1 MTVLFHSAFPS
12 PLTPYNWLS
21 KLFDIKVGE
30 LAIPIASLWINADDW
45 WGLTGRLLLAS
56 LLGGAIGVN
65 RQMAGK
71 AGGLRTHMLVSLGA
85 ALFLVIPTA
94 IDMTTGADA
103 ISRSIQ
109 GVATGV
115 GFLGAGEIVHQSK
128 ATSGKPEVKG
138 LTSAAAI
145 WATAALGMI
154 ASVGLWQ
161 ASLIG
166 TLLILLILGGAKWL
180 ERLIPVR
187 HKEEQ

>member
-1 MTVLFHSAFPS
+1 MTVS
-12 PLTPYNWLS
+12 
-21 KLFDIKVGE
+21 V
-30 LAIPIASLWINADDW
+30 ASLGAGAGEW
-45 WGLTGRLLLAS
+45 WGLSWRLILAA

-85 ALFLVIPTA
+85 ALFLVIPTS
-94 IDMTTGADA
+94 IDATIHPDA

-115 GFLGAGEIVHQSK
+115 GFLGAGEIVHQSRAK
-128 ATSGKPEVKG
+128 SGKPEVKG

-154 ASVGLWQ
+154 ASAGLWQ

-166 TLLILLILGGAKWL
+166 TLLTLFILGGAKWL
-180 ERLIPVR
+180 EAFIPVKR
-187 HKEEQ
+187 KEE

>member
-1 MTVLFHSAFPS
+1 M
-12 PLTPYNWLS
+12 
-21 KLFDIKVGE
+21 GE
-30 LAIPIASLWINADDW
+30 LAVSVASLGTNAGDW
-45 WGLTGRLLLAS
+45 WELSWRLVLAT

-85 ALFLVIPTA
+85 ALFLVIPTS
-94 IDMTTGADA
+94 IDAMTHSDA

-115 GFLGAGEIVHQSK
+115 GFLGAGEIVHQSRAK
-128 ATSGKPEVKG
+128 SGKPEVKG

-154 ASVGLWQ
+154 ASAGLWQ

-166 TLLILLILGGAKWL
+166 TLLTLFILGGAKWL
-180 ERLIPVR
+180 EAFIPVR
-187 HKEEQ
+187 RKEE